1 MFDKTWVQGVFFNLW
16 NRGIKRKIW
25 KIIIKLKQNG
35 KTTVLTKFGETKEVD
50 MVDLIGQGKIL
61 SGLEFSDL
69 FGEIEAELKAGGF
82 ALNYRY
88 LTIASLLFMDDI
100 TLVSKTYKEMK
111 KMIQFVQIICNTSN
125 GI

>member
-1 MFDKTWVQGVFFNLW
+1 MFFNLW

-50 MVDLIGQGKIL
+50 MVDLIGQGKVL
-61 SGLEFSDL
+61 SVLEFSDL
-69 FGEIEAELKAGGF
+69 VGETEAELKAGGF

-100 TLVSKTYKEMK
+100 TLVSKTCKEMK
-111 KMIQFVQIICNTSN
+111 KILQFVQIICNTSN